1 MGVFQAVVIFWI
13 WVSWIAGKASN
24 AGIGFSLFFAPIVG
38 IITFVYTDKA
48 LWSLAAG
55 FGPLAILLVK
65 NASDKE
71 EEERRQAWE
80 KLRHAHGEEKRKLE
94 IEQALFYLSGMTDKE
109 AIDIRIDYARYYITG
124 KMRPDIVKM
133 FEDKLLKK
141 TKKMRDAEERKMARK
156 EVKRQEKE
164 GKKQETERRK
174 QQLERKQLEKD
185 QERLKAKYG
194 QN

>member
-1 MGVFQAVVIFWI
+1 MGVFLAVVIFWI

-24 AGIGFSLFFAPIVG
+24 PGIGFSLFFAPIIG
-38 IITFVYTDKA
+38 IITFVYTEKA

-55 FGPLAILLVK
+55 FGPFAILLVK

-80 KLRHAHGEEKRKLE
+80 KLRHANGEEKRKLE

-109 AIDIRIDYARYYITG
+109 AIDIRLDYARYYITR
-124 KMRPDIVKM
+124 KMRPDIVEM
-133 FEDKLLKK
+133 FEDKLRKK
-141 TKKMRDAEERKMARK
+141 TKKMRDAEEQKWARR
-156 EVKRQEKE
+156 EAKRQENE
-164 GKKQETERRK
+164 RKKQE
-174 QQLERKQLEKD
+174 LERKQLEKD
-185 QERLKAKYG
+185 QERLKSKYG